1 MFSFFAITSPNR
13 TSYVRNSE
21 LFSEKPSFRFLSVI
35 FFHQKTAKL
44 FKNKWKILNLSKTQR
59 TEIQSDQFFSVSVPP
74 PLYSEAAGPDSLK
87 GAKAPNCH

>member
-13 TSYVRNSE
+13 TIYVRNSE
-21 LFSEKPSFRFLSVI
+21 LFSENPSFRFLSVI
-35 FFHQKTAKL
+35 FFIKRLQSCL
-44 FKNKWKILNLSKTQR
+44 KNKWKILNLSKTQR